1 MKIPCVMSSRYR
13 WFILLCGIGFTVG
26 GFQPQVNA
34 QNPSP
39 DVGLIAELR
48 KALSFHAS
56 FDSNVDANYSV
67 GDPSLWSASDM
78 NKRDEAVKGLPAS
91 GRIVLENN
99 IGRFGGSLRFLTAKG
114 PMVFYRAMGNIA
126 EPRANWSGTVSFWL
140 STDPEK
146 DLAPG
151 FCDPIQITSKQ
162 WDDAAMF
169 VEFEKRPAGIP
180 FRLGVY
186 ADKNVWNPNGRKFE
200 DIPPTERPLASV
212 EQTPFA
218 GDSWVHVVFVYE
230 RFNTNEPQ
238 GASTL
243 YLNGKPASS
252 IPKRTQTFTWDVN
265 KAAIMLGLG
274 YVGRMDDLAIFNR
287 ALSEKEVQ
295 QLNELKHGIADIKP

>member
-1 MKIPCVMSSRYR
+1 MKIPYVMRSQYR
-13 WFILLCGIGFTVG
+13 WFILFCGFGFTVG
-26 GFQPQVNA
+26 CFQPLVHAQTASPNA
-34 QNPSP
+34 GS
-39 DVGLIAELR
+39 VSELR
-48 KALSFHAS
+48 KALTFHAP
-56 FDSNVDANYSV
+56 FDNNVDANFSI
-67 GDPSLWSASDM
+67 GDPSLWSASDL
-78 NKRDEAVKGLPAS
+78 NKREEAVKGLPAS
-91 GRIVLENN
+91 GRIVLDSSV
-99 IGRFGGSLRFLTAKG
+99 GRFGGSLRFLTAKG
-114 PMVFYRAMGNIA
+114 PIVFYRAKGNIA
-126 EPRANWSGTVSFWL
+126 EPRSNWSGTVSFWL

-146 DLAPG
+146 DLVPG

-169 VEFEKRPAGIP
+169 VEFEKRPTGIP

-200 DIPPTERPLASV
+200 DIPLLERPLASV
-212 EQTPFA
+212 EPTPFA
-218 GDSWVHVVFVYE
+218 ENTWVHVVFVFE

-252 IPKRTQTFTWDVN
+252 IPTRTQTFTWDAN